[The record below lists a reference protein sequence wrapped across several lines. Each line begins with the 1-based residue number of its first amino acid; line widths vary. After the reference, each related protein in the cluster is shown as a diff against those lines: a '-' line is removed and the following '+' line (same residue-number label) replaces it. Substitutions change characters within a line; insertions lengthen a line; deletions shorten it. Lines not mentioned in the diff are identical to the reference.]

1 MKKYLLLLLVAVVG
15 ISSCKKSSDDA
26 TAAATAATA
35 AAQAKTDDATIQ
47 AYLTA
52 NNITATKLST
62 GLYYTVVTAGTG
74 AYPTAA
80 STVTVNYTG
89 YLMDGTV
96 FDSGKSFQ
104 TGISSAA
111 SIIEGWKEGI
121 PHINLGGRIQLFIPS
136 ALAYGTTAQTKI
148 PANSCL
154 IFTIDLIGLN

>member
-1 MKKYLLLLLVAVVG
+1 MKKYLLLLLLAVVG
-15 ISSCKKSSDDA
+15 ISSCKKSDSSA
-26 TAAATAATA
+26 TDAATAATA
-35 AAQAKTDDATIQ
+35 AAQAKTDDAAIQ

-52 NNITATKLST
+52 NSITATKLAS
-62 GLYYTVVTAGTG
+62 GLYYTVVTPGTG

-89 YLMDGTV
+89 YLLDGTV

-104 TGISSAA
+104 SGISANS

-121 PHINLGGRIQLFIPS
+121 PHINLSGRIQLFIPS

-154 IFTIDLIGLN
+154 VFTIDLIGLN

>member
-1 MKKYLLLLLVAVVG
+1 MKKYLLLLFVAVIG
-15 ISSCKKSSDDA
+15 ISSCKKSDSSA
-26 TAAATAATA
+26 TDAATAATA
-35 AAQAKTDDATIQ
+35 AAQAKTDDAAIQ

-52 NNITATKLST
+52 NNITATKTAS
-62 GLYYTVVTAGTG
+62 GLYYTVVTAGQG

-89 YLMDGTV
+89 YLLDGTI

-104 TGISSAA
+104 SGISANS
-111 SIIEGWKEGI
+111 SIIAGWKEGLL
-121 PHINLGGRIQLFIPS
+121 HINLGGRIQLFIPS

-154 IFTIDLIGLN
+154 VFTIDLIGLN